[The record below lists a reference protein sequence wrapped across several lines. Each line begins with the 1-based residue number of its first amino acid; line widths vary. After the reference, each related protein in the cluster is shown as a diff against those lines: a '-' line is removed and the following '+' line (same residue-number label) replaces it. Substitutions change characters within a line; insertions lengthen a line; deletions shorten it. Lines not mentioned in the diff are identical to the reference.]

1 MDRTDTQRSR
11 RVHLRNTILKGLF
24 LYVLVPTAILWLLAR
39 PLGDAVR
46 QDETAVFRILPA
58 ALGAVLLNWLVYRL
72 IRRKL
77 PSLLVFSQGVLC
89 LLAVVIILQEA
100 LPPIHSMTSALIT
113 SGAFL
118 ALVCA
123 ILLYFWFASR
133 TTKFEHSLAVLIRVL
148 LDMLLVYM
156 VYRIARDFESKLVS
170 PDTWIAAVY
179 LVTLVVGFSIPK
191 ILAACRRSAARRRKT
206 GRTEGRIVQIIG
218 ETYLD
223 RDDDA
228 VTKNHA
234 RIEYTVDDVPYETRA
249 EISRYTTRKFGRKA
263 FIGQEV
269 TVCYLPE
276 NPGDAY
282 VDRIDSHFFDNR
294 PLNPSSEEPEG
305 ETENSEAGTDS
316 NTVDE

>member
-1 MDRTDTQRSR
+1 MDRKDAQPSR
-11 RVHLRNTILKGLF
+11 KALLRNMILKGLF
-24 LYVLVPTAILWLLAR
+24 LYVLVPAAILWLLAR

-46 QDETAVFRILPA
+46 RAETAVFWILPA
-58 ALGAVLLNWLVYRL
+58 ALGAVILNWLVYRL
-72 IRRKL
+72 IRRKR

-100 LPPIHSMTSALIT
+100 LPPIHAMTSALIT

-118 ALVCA
+118 TLLYAM
-123 ILLYFWFASR
+123 LLYFWFASR
-133 TTKFEHSLAVLIRVL
+133 TTKFEHALAVLIRVL
-148 LDMLLVYM
+148 LDLLLVYM

-170 PDTWIAAVY
+170 PDTWIAVGY
-179 LVTLVVGFSIPK
+179 LVMLIVGFSTPK
-191 ILAACRRSAARRRKT
+191 ILAAYRRSVSLRRKT
-206 GRTEGRIVQIIG
+206 GRAEGRIIQIVG
-218 ETYLD
+218 ETHLD

-228 VTKNHA
+228 VTENHA
-234 RIEYTVDDVPYETRA
+234 RIRYAVDGVQYETRA

-282 VDRIDSHFFDNR
+282 ADRIDRHFFDNR
-294 PLNPSSEEPEG
+294 PLNPSAE
-305 ETENSEAGTDS
+305 ETENAETET
-316 NTVDE
+316 NPEEE